1 MTHSPVMNHRVMK
14 GAEPIFL
21 QGKSDRALIGLHGL
35 TGSPDDLREWAQVFH
50 RLGDTISVP
59 LLPGH
64 GTSPE
69 DLLHIEWDTW
79 ISAVRAE
86 VRRLRKTHRT
96 VILVGSSMG
105 ATIALQLANEESPRE
120 EEVSESGE
128 ARDHRRTHSVL
139 GSPRPFVD
147 AIVLASVPLVFRYH
161 FLHRISL
168 PILKLFVPMIKKR
181 GNGDFTDPA
190 FGESRVHYEKIP
202 LAAIQE
208 LWRGNARVREDR
220 NALCPVLVLHGNQ
233 DRVNAMRGAR
243 WVRKHVKAPWLWYK
257 EYRGTAHHILADA
270 RRHDAYRDIGDFLDE
285 VVLWSKDPSY
295 HV

>member
-1 MTHSPVMNHRVMK
+1 MK

-21 QGKSDRALIGLHGL
+21 KGTSGRALIGLHGL

-50 RLGDTISVP
+50 HLGDTISVP

-64 GTSPE
+64 GTTPE
-69 DLLHIEWDTW
+69 DLLHIDWETW
-79 ISAVRAE
+79 VSAVRDE
-86 VRRLRKTHRT
+86 IHRMRKTHG
-96 VILVGSSMG
+96 VVVLVGSSMG
-105 ATIALQLANEESPRE
+105 ATIALQLANEEARPEGE
-120 EEVSESGE
+120 EQWIDEDNEDE
-128 ARDHRRTHSVL
+128 THRRRKQAVFSST
-139 GSPRPFVD
+139 RPLVD

-161 FLHRISL
+161 FFHRLSL
-168 PILKLFVPMIKKR
+168 PIMKLFTPMIAKR

-190 FGESRVHYEKIP
+190 FGESRVHYDKIP

-208 LWRGNARVREDR
+208 LWRGNARVRADR
-220 NALCPVLVLHGNQ
+220 QSRCPVLVLHGDQ

-243 WVRKHVKAPWLWYK
+243 WVRRHVKAPWLWYK

-285 VVLWSKDPSY
+285 VILWSRDPSY